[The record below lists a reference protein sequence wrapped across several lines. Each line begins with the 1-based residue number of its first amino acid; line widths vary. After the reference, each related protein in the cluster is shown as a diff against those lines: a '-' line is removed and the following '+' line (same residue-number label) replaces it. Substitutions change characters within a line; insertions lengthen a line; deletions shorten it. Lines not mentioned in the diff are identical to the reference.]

1 MGTNVSTN
9 NQEVVRKSFLDASLR
24 FLSEHNKSVV
34 NDISGS
40 QFQSVDFSGNILLN
54 CPGGFV
60 FSQYQTYN
68 NEFYNNLDDTK
79 KLEFENE
86 LETTAETEVKNM
98 VEQQNEDLN
107 LFQTNV
113 SVNNT
118 TSNTILDRDLSRKI
132 TDTVNNAISNT
143 INADQT
149 QIVNASNMVID
160 CGNKGSGGTIKQT
173 LTIDN
178 VVKNAVKTN
187 FNEEVFNKIRDDLSF
202 TVDNVTSQ
210 TNAGLDPFMFFFLIP
225 LLILIAI
232 VVLTPMVTKIISLF
246 NIKKLLIN

>member
-1 MGTNVSTN
+1 MGTNVSRN
-9 NQEVVRKSFLDASLR
+9 NQEVVRKSFLDASLK
-24 FLSEHNKSVV
+24 FLSEQNKSVI

-40 QFQSVDFSGNILLN
+40 QFQSVDFSGTKLIR
-54 CPGGFV
+54 CPNGFTV
-60 FSQYQTYN
+60 SQDQTYN

-79 KLEFENE
+79 KLEFEND

-132 TDTVNNAISNT
+132 TDTVNNAISST

-149 QIVNASNMVID
+149 QIVNASGMVID
-160 CGNKGSGGTIKQT
+160 CNNKGSGGTIKQT

-187 FNEEVFNKIRDDLSF
+187 FNEEVFNKIRDELSF

-225 LLILIAI
+225 LLILIAV
-232 VVLTPMVTKIISLF
+232 VVLAPIAP
-246 NIKKLLIN
+246 KLLSALNPLKK